1 MTTSGALTPN
11 PSRRRPEV
19 LVLQTLDKLS
29 SVGLGAMAAA
39 LRDQLENPAQ
49 YLELSFEDRLGLL
62 VDREVDWRENRRLAT
77 RLKAARLRHTAT
89 VEDID
94 FRAPRGL
101 DRGMI
106 LSLAQAGWV
115 TNHQN
120 LLVTGAT
127 GCGKSFL
134 ACALAHAAVRQGHTA
149 LYVRTPRLLDD
160 LAVSRGDGRYQRLL
174 AQLQR
179 TSLIVLDD
187 FLLTPA
193 GVEQC
198 RDLLEVVEDRA
209 QLRST
214 LVASQLPIDAWH
226 GAMADP
232 TLAEAILDRL
242 LHQGHRIAVK
252 GPSMRARDPDGAAS
266 PAPSSATGGSRRG
279 GISR

>member
-1 MTTSGALTPN
+1 
-11 PSRRRPEV
+11 
-19 LVLQTLDKLS
+19 
-29 SVGLGAMAAA
+29 MA
-39 LRDQLENPAQ
+39 
-49 YLELSFEDRLGLL
+49 
-62 VDREVDWRENRRLAT
+62 
-77 RLKAARLRHTAT
+77 
-89 VEDID
+89 
-94 FRAPRGL
+94 
-101 DRGMI
+101 
-106 LSLAQAGWV
+106 
-115 TNHQN
+115 NHQN
-120 LLVTGAT
+120 ILITGAT

-179 TSLIVLDD
+179 TSLLVLDD

-214 LVASQLPIDAWH
+214 LAAGQLPIDAWH

-232 TLAEAILDRL
+232 TLAEAILDRVL
-242 LHQGHRIAVK
+242 QQAHRITVK
-252 GPSMRARDPDGAAS
+252 GPSMRARDPDGAA
-266 PAPSSATGGSRRG
+266 APGPVIGRSRLAAGSYQQVTRQHGHGRARANGRLCLRRRG
-279 GISR
+279 LGKAPARGQAANAYKPRDVLPQACPQALDNPFRVAHTSPNPTTNMLAQGGDGRLR